1 MSGFTHIFLFLF
13 LAVLGL
19 RYCVGFSL
27 VVESGGYSLTVM
39 LGLPV
44 AETSLVKRGLKGT
57 RASVV
62 VAPGLYSAGSIAV
75 ASRLSCSMACGI
87 FPDQGSNL
95 RLLHWQENFLQL
107 SHQGS
112 PTYGFREVYL

>member
-1 MSGFTHIFLFLF
+1 MSIFTRIFLF

-19 RYCVGFSL
+19 CCCVGFSL
-27 VVESGGYSLTVM
+27 VAESGGYSLAVV
-39 LGLPV
+39 LGLPI
-44 AETSLVKRGLKGT
+44 AETYLVVKRGLKGT

-62 VAPGLYSAGSIAV
+62 LAPGLYSAGSIAV

>member
-27 VVESGGYSLTVM
+27 VVESGGYSLAVV

-44 AETSLVKRGLKGT
+44 AETFLVVKRGL
-57 RASVV
+57 
-62 VAPGLYSAGSIAV
+62 
-75 ASRLSCSMACGI
+75 
-87 FPDQGSNL
+87 
-95 RLLHWQENFLQL
+95 
-107 SHQGS
+107 
-112 PTYGFREVYL
+112 